1 MGKILRHTHHA
12 VHRRAQRNLTERD
25 VQFVL
30 EHGRRIR
37 CGGVLHVFLG
47 KRDIPDDQE
56 TRRQFERLEGTTL
69 VINETD
75 YDHLVLI
82 TTYRNRRAL
91 KQIRS
96 KPRYERVA

>member
-69 VINETD
+69 V
-75 YDHLVLI
+75 LI